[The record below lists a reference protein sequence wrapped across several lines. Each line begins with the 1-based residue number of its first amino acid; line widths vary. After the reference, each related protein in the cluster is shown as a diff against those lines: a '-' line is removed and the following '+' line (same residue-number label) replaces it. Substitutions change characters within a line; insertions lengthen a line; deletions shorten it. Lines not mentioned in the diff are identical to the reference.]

1 MNPKNEQ
8 FLVLNYRIYNPDSDK
23 KTKIHHVKEMK
34 FNVINQKNLP
44 FKTVLIDSCYATQRL
59 IALIDNMRKIY
70 YCSEK
75 LIQSIDDTCGAEKF
89 ATLSWNESERKSGKI
104 IKIKGIILR

>member
-1 MNPKNEQ
+1 MLNGQEFQ
-8 FLVLNYRIYNPDSDK
+8 SLFLVFELSQPIWDCY
-23 KTKIHHVKEMK
+23 
-34 FNVINQKNLP
+34 
-44 FKTVLIDSCYATQRL
+44 SCYATQRL